1 MWNLVILFLPA
12 KNPPKHKHDLKY
24 KQIQQPYQKKN
35 PKLKIKEYIWTSK
48 NTKTKKLNK
57 KKKKLHPP
65 PMEARFRH

>member
-24 KQIQQPYQKKN
+24 KQIQQPYQKKKQN
-35 PKLKIKEYIWTSK
+35 LKLRNIFGLLKIQKQ
-48 NTKTKKLNK
+48 KTKQK
-57 KKKKLHPP
+57 KKKFHPP